1 MYQAP
6 EQLMAWNKANL
17 EAAVRFAG
25 IALEGAERM
34 LEVQLKAA
42 KSAFADGV
50 QQAKM
55 LADVKDPQEFAQLKN
70 TLAQP
75 SLEKATSYVKSVY
88 DVAAATQSEI
98 NKLVEEQVSEF
109 NKQVVTGL
117 DKVVKSAPA
126 GSEMAVAAVKSA
138 ISAVNS
144 TYDNL
149 SKSAKQFAEMSQAN
163 IEAVWE
169 HPDDGVSQTLPA
181 RVFMQLTRILREAV
195 SNVIKHS
202 AATHCEVHCTFQ
214 DGALQMMV
222 KDDGRGIAADL
233 HRGQG
238 MSSMKRRAKKMSGQC
253 LVESRPG
260 FGVVISLTVPL

>member
-6 EQLMAWNKANL
+6 EQLIALNKANL

-50 QQAKM
+50 QQVKAM
-55 LADVKDPQEFAQLKN
+55 SEVKDLQELAQLKN

-75 SLEKATSYVKSVY
+75 TLEKATSYVKSVY

-98 NKLVEEQVSEF
+98 SKLVEEQVSEF
-109 NKQVVTGL
+109 NKHVVTGL

-126 GSEMAVAAVKSA
+126 GSEVAVAAVKSA

-144 TYDNL
+144 AYDNL
-149 SKSAKQFAEMSQAN
+149 SKSAKQFAELTQTNVEAATSQAVH
-163 IEAVWE
+163 A
-169 HPDDGVSQTLPA
+169 T
-181 RVFMQLTRILREAV
+181 
-195 SNVIKHS
+195 KKK
-202 AATHCEVHCTFQ
+202 AA
-214 DGALQMMV
+214 
-222 KDDGRGIAADL
+222 
-233 HRGQG
+233 
-238 MSSMKRRAKKMSGQC
+238 
-253 LVESRPG
+253 
-260 FGVVISLTVPL
+260 

>member
-6 EQLMAWNKANL
+6 EQLMALNKANL

-34 LEVQLKAA
+34 FELQLKAA
-42 KSAFADGV
+42 KSVFADGV
-50 QQAKM
+50 QQAKT
-55 LADVKDPQEFAQLKN
+55 LAEVKDPQEFAQLKN
-70 TLAQP
+70 TLVQP
-75 SLEKATSYVKSVY
+75 SLEKATNYVKSVY
-88 DVAAATQSEI
+88 DVAAATQSEL

-126 GSEMAVAAVKSA
+126 GSEIAVAAVKSA

-163 IEAVWE
+163 IEAAA
-169 HPDDGVSQTLPA
+169 SQ
-181 RVFMQLTRILREAV
+181 
-195 SNVIKHS
+195 
-202 AATHCEVHCTFQ
+202 AAH
-214 DGALQMMV
+214 AS
-222 KDDGRGIAADL
+222 KKKAA
-233 HRGQG
+233 
-238 MSSMKRRAKKMSGQC
+238 
-253 LVESRPG
+253 
-260 FGVVISLTVPL
+260 

>member
-50 QQAKM
+50 QQAKK

-98 NKLVEEQVSEF
+98 NKLVEEQVSE
-109 NKQVVTGL
+109 L
-117 DKVVKSAPA
+117 SLIHI
-126 GSEMAVAAVKSA
+126 SEPTRLGM
-138 ISAVNS
+138 IS
-144 TYDNL
+144 Y
-149 SKSAKQFAEMSQAN
+149 
-163 IEAVWE
+163 
-169 HPDDGVSQTLPA
+169 
-181 RVFMQLTRILREAV
+181 
-195 SNVIKHS
+195 
-202 AATHCEVHCTFQ
+202 
-214 DGALQMMV
+214 
-222 KDDGRGIAADL
+222 
-233 HRGQG
+233 
-238 MSSMKRRAKKMSGQC
+238 
-253 LVESRPG
+253 
-260 FGVVISLTVPL
+260 